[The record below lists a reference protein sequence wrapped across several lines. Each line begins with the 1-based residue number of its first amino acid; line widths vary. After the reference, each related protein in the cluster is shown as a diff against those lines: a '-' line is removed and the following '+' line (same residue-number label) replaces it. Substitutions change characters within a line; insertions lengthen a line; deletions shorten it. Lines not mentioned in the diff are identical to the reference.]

1 MGEMSSMVSLRPS
14 SRNHFHDA
22 LWMSMRLG
30 TGRGWSSF
38 AKDVR
43 TRGHFGWFKWRL
55 LSVG

>member
-1 MGEMSSMVSLRPS
+1 MVSLRPS

-22 LWMSMRLG
+22 LWMSMRFG
-30 TGRGWSSF
+30 TGRGWSSL

-43 TRGHFGWFKWRL
+43 ARGHFGWFKWRL